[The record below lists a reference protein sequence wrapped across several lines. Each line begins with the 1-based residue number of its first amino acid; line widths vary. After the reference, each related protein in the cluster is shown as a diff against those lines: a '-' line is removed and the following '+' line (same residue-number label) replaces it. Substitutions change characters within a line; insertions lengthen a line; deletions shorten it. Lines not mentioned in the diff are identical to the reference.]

1 MRKVGEEQAMP
12 RILNY
17 KSYYEAFRLGVID
30 DGFTPVGRLLFFPL
44 FDPMGTILLCDEN
57 DVPYEVNNKNAS
69 AWGNGTEPI
78 PQKIQTEIGKKET
91 LETWRYWEIVG
102 ALQWMGADRLT
113 AYDTAKWIQQAKPG
127 DTRTIQP
134 GIDIQ
139 ISEKEK
145 NNV

>member
-1 MRKVGEEQAMP
+1 MRNSKAAPKRE
-12 RILNY
+12 RI
-17 KSYYEAFRLGVID
+17 AVFR
-30 DGFTPVGRLLFFPL
+30 
-44 FDPMGTILLCDEN
+44 
-57 DVPYEVNNKNAS
+57 S
-69 AWGNGTEPI
+69 
-78 PQKIQTEIGKKET
+78 GKKKEI

-127 DTRTIQP
+127 DTRTVQP
-134 GIDIQ
+134 SIDIQ